1 MLIMGPRLVDNN
13 IKDCNM
19 DNVTL
24 ESLIQE
30 HKERI
35 AQLKYSPNPP
45 GCWGFSYYYYDD
57 SELYQKWLATTKR
70 FISIK
75 YLNDKDVNEFDSISK
90 EELGPEQQKRLLA
103 ILEAFAI
110 LPTIIPDNK
119 VGLEKNG
126 KKKDAINVTT
136 TINNTNSQSQHQEQ
150 LLAIDLFIDAIKDDL
165 TGRQIKEL
173 KAVVEEVDN
182 DLQKARPGIIA
193 KLKEFGTDVASN
205 IVANILTNPMIW
217 TGL

>member
-1 MLIMGPRLVDNN
+1 MSDI
-13 IKDCNM
+13 
-19 DNVTL
+19 TL
-24 ESLIQE
+24 KSLIQE

-35 AQLKYSPNPP
+35 EQLKYKPDPP

-75 YLNDKDVNEFDSISK
+75 YPNDKDVNEFDSISK

-103 ILEAFAI
+103 ILEAFAL
-110 LPTIIPDNK
+110 LPTVIPDNRITQ
-119 VGLEKNG
+119 VTEKKG
-126 KKKDAINVTT
+126 KGEDAINVIT
-136 TINNTNSQSQHQEQ
+136 TINNSNSQSQSQEQ
-150 LLAIDLFIDAIKDDL
+150 AIAVELFIEAIKDDL

-173 KAVVEEVDN
+173 KSVVAEADN

-217 TGL
+217 GGL

>member
-1 MLIMGPRLVDNN
+1 MSDI
-13 IKDCNM
+13 
-19 DNVTL
+19 TL
-24 ESLIQE
+24 RSLIQE

-35 AQLKYSPNPP
+35 EQLKYKPDPP

-75 YLNDKDVNEFDSISK
+75 YPNDKDVNEFDSISK

-103 ILEAFAI
+103 ILEAFAL
-110 LPTIIPDNK
+110 LPTVIPDNRITQ
-119 VGLEKNG
+119 VTEKKG
-126 KKKDAINVTT
+126 KGEDAINVIT
-136 TINNTNSQSQHQEQ
+136 TINNSNSQSQSQEQ
-150 LLAIDLFIDAIKDDL
+150 AIAVELFIEAIKDDL

-173 KAVVEEVDN
+173 KSVVAEADN

-217 TGL
+217 GGL